1 MTVILKAVAPSREA
15 YEALND
21 KMGTPSNPPA
31 GLIVHTAT
39 EVPGGVEI
47 IDVWES
53 EKDALA
59 FENDLL
65 MPAMKE
71 LMGDAMPPEGG
82 RTIAEPFSV
91 IRG

>member
-1 MTVILKAVAPSREA
+1 MTVILKAMAPSREA
-15 YEALND
+15 YEALNE

-31 GLIVHTAT
+31 GLIVHTAS

-47 IDVWES
+47 VDVWES

-59 FENDLL
+59 FENDRL
-65 MPAMKE
+65 MPALKE
-71 LMGDAMPPEGG
+71 LMGDAIPDGG
-82 RTIAEPFSV
+82 RTIVEPFSV